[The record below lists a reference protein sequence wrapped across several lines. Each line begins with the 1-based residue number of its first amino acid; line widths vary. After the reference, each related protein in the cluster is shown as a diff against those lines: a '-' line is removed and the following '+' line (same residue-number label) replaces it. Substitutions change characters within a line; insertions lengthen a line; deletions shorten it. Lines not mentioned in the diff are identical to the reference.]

1 MRFIKTETG
10 QQAFKERSPLFS
22 SRQRSTFILFD
33 GNKTVAQV
41 LASTAGMGVTQ
52 ADVDTMVSNGFL
64 VSVGEE
70 VAPTAPMPLTGS
82 PAKPATATPAP
93 APAFSGVQLGEQE
106 RYQSAKIL
114 ATQLTASLG
123 LRGFMLNLSVESAAG
138 LNDLIKLFPKI
149 RDAVGAKAAEEL
161 ERALKG

>member
-1 MRFIKTETG
+1 
-10 QQAFKERSPLFS
+10 
-22 SRQRSTFILFD
+22 
-33 GNKTVAQV
+33 V

-52 ADVDTMVSNGFL
+52 ADVDAMVSNGFL
-64 VSVGEE
+64 AVVGADASV
-70 VAPTAPMPLTGS
+70 TMPM
-82 PAKPATATPAP
+82 KIEATAP
-93 APAFSGVQLGEQE
+93 APGTAPQRSDQE
-106 RYQSAKIL
+106 RYQQSKAL

-138 LNDLIKLFPKI
+138 LPDLIKLFPKI

>member
-1 MRFIKTETG
+1 MRLIKTETG

-22 SRQRSTFILFD
+22 QRQRSTFILFD
-33 GNKTVAQV
+33 GNKTVEQV
-41 LASTAGMGVTQ
+41 LVSTAGMGVTQ
-52 ADVDTMVSNGFL
+52 ADVDAMVSNGFL
-64 VSVGEE
+64 IAVGADTSTTLPMKLEAS
-70 VAPTAPMPLTGS
+70 APVPS
-82 PAKPATATPAP
+82 ATPQR
-93 APAFSGVQLGEQE
+93 SDQD
-106 RYQSAKIL
+106 RYQQSKAL

-138 LNDLIKLFPKI
+138 LPDLIKLFPKI

>member
-1 MRFIKTETG
+1 MRLIKTETG

-22 SRQRSTFILFD
+22 QRQRSTFILFD
-33 GNKTVAQV
+33 GHKTVEQV
-41 LASTAGMGVTQ
+41 LASTVGMGVTQ
-52 ADVDTMVSNGFL
+52 ADVDAMVSNGFL
-64 VSVGEE
+64 APSGLDASATQPIPLE
-70 VAPTAPMPLTGS
+70 VKAPAQNTAPQRS
-82 PAKPATATPAP
+82 
-93 APAFSGVQLGEQE
+93 EQD
-106 RYQSAKIL
+106 RYQQSKAL

-138 LNDLIKLFPKI
+138 LADLIKLFPKI

>member
-1 MRFIKTETG
+1 MRFTKTETG

-22 SRQRSTFILFD
+22 QRQRSTFILFD
-33 GNKTVAQV
+33 GLKTVEQV
-41 LASTAGMGVTQ
+41 LVSTAGMGVTQ
-52 ADVDTMVSNGFL
+52 ADVDAMVGNGFL
-64 VSVGEE
+64 AAVGGDASV
-70 VAPTAPMPLTGS
+70 TMPMKLEAS
-82 PAKPATATPAP
+82 AP
-93 APAFSGVQLGEQE
+93 APSAAPQRSDQE
-106 RYQSAKIL
+106 RYQQSKTL

-138 LNDLIKLFPKI
+138 LPDLIKLFPKI

>member
-22 SRQRSTFILFD
+22 VRQRSTFILFD
-33 GNKTVAQV
+33 GHKTVEQV
-41 LASTAGMGVTQ
+41 LTATSGMGVTQ
-52 ADVDTMVSNGFL
+52 ADVDAMLSNGFL
-64 VSVGEE
+64 ALAPGES
-70 VAPTAPMPLTGS
+70 TGTMPMPLSGGAA
-82 PAKPATATPAP
+82 PAKPLR
-93 APAFSGVQLGEQE
+93 SEQD
-106 RYQSAKIL
+106 RYQDAKAL

-138 LNDLIKLFPKI
+138 LSDLIKLFPKI
-149 RDAVGAKAAEEL
+149 RDAVGVKAAEEL

>member
-33 GNKTVAQV
+33 GNKTVEQV

-52 ADVDTMVSNGFL
+52 ADVDAMVNNGFL
-64 VSVGEE
+64 
-70 VAPTAPMPLTGS
+70 APFGTDAPSTMPMPLQGS
-82 PAKPATATPAP
+82 PAQATAPAP
-93 APAFSGVQLGEQE
+93 APAREQRSDQD
-106 RYQSAKIL
+106 RYQQAKAL

-138 LNDLIKLFPKI
+138 LPDLIKLFPKI

>member
-22 SRQRSTFILFD
+22 ARQRSTFILFD
-33 GNKTVAQV
+33 GNKTVEQV
-41 LASTAGMGVTQ
+41 LVSTAGMGVTQ
-52 ADVDTMVSNGFL
+52 ADVDAMVNNGFL
-64 VSVGEE
+64 
-70 VAPTAPMPLTGS
+70 APIGTEAPSTVPMPLQGS
-82 PAKPATATPAP
+82 PVPAP
-93 APAFSGVQLGEQE
+93 AREQRSE
-106 RYQSAKIL
+106 QDRYQQAKTL

-138 LNDLIKLFPKI
+138 LPDLIKLFPKI